1 MDLLFLVCGLKN
13 NELISFYY
21 IIVGKKRESKWNNDM
36 TKKIRDFRVEEKMG
50 THHSHSCRHTE
61 ILIKWP
67 TNLKQQ
73 SPITWNFSGIVF
85 LRYYDQV
92 FFSLFGKQ
100 SFFFSSRFGFYP
112 WIQTIYHW
120 LLLAASLSEADIKGG
135 HTTEKVWPLFV

>member
-1 MDLLFLVCGLKN
+1 MDLDLFLLSGLKN
-13 NELISFYY
+13 EELISFYY
-21 IIVGKKRESKWNNDM
+21 IIEGKKAESKWNNDM

-50 THHSHSCRHTE
+50 THHSHSYRHTE

-92 FFSLFGKQ
+92 FFPFLGNKV
-100 SFFFSSRFGFYP
+100 FF
-112 WIQTIYHW
+112 QQ
-120 LLLAASLSEADIKGG
+120 
-135 HTTEKVWPLFV
+135 